1 VIEVH
6 GKLGVLLMGYDRL
19 NGASN
24 RNGIPHLRMDVDSV
38 RVIDITI
45 DKVPFAIS
53 RDVLCYRD
61 YQIKARE
68 NKSFRKLYIDDG
80 NELEVFKN
88 QINRGII
95 HITDTLIHDVQIT
108 LNDAHGN
115 TSVVNMKLKGTYPE
129 VHAIGND
136 ENFKPFRHMI
146 LDNTL
151 VFMGKKADNN
161 GYFAHVYA
169 NRMSYELSSGYYVND
184 YSVYL
189 WDLRTG
195 IPDSIE
201 LCGEMIYPKLEM
213 TVPSNT
219 EFRYF
224 KDEFDLHFYSKTLFD
239 TLYLKTD
246 YMDELMD
253 NREIFEISED
263 IYPLKK
269 NMIVRL
275 KPKLQYQHKDKIS
288 AYHTTDLKNFS
299 HQGGVW
305 KKDRF
310 EFYTRTLGKYTL
322 LPDTIAP
329 KIRVVQQN
337 SDHFRCYIT
346 DERSGIKDYELT
358 INGQWILMNYDPK
371 RNYIWS
377 EKLEKSKPFSGNLE
391 LKVRDNVNNEKIYQT
406 TIN

>member
-1 VIEVH
+1 LKFATIHRDLQIHSIWDFSEIKDNISPTVQRIGLKTLSKDSRINHQFGFFEFTPSRVQNEYTVSKVIEVH

-115 TSVVNMKLKGTYPE
+115 TSVVSIKLKGTYPE

-224 KDEFDLHFYSKTLFD
+224 KDEFDLHFYSQD
-239 TLYLKTD
+239 T
-246 YMDELMD
+246 
-253 NREIFEISED
+253 F
-263 IYPLKK
+263 
-269 NMIVRL
+269 
-275 KPKLQYQHKDKIS
+275 
-288 AYHTTDLKNFS
+288 
-299 HQGGVW
+299 
-305 KKDRF
+305 
-310 EFYTRTLGKYTL
+310 
-322 LPDTIAP
+322 
-329 KIRVVQQN
+329 
-337 SDHFRCYIT
+337 
-346 DERSGIKDYELT
+346 
-358 INGQWILMNYDPK
+358 
-371 RNYIWS
+371 
-377 EKLEKSKPFSGNLE
+377 
-391 LKVRDNVNNEKIYQT
+391 
-406 TIN
+406 